1 MTVTVHV
8 PCVLIRIHSCRPP
21 PPPPGLSLYTPP
33 PKPTKTHPQHYS
45 PKLIKSIPKL
55 YSSNLMMKKAL
66 LRKMTTKL
74 GGENWQNHVGLL
86 FAKIAYTPFRA
97 EIKLSKSKY
106 KLVWP
111 RI

>member
-1 MTVTVHV
+1 MTVTAHV

-21 PPPPGLSLYTPP
+21 PPPGLSIYTR
-33 PKPTKTHPQHYS
+33 T

-97 EIKLSKSKY
+97 EIKL
-106 KLVWP
+106 
-111 RI
+111 